1 MEDEVWRR
9 ASRTKWATQRGPFST
24 KTSMVKVQLSPA
36 ALILSHTWLSLTW
49 LKPDYLANGFP
60 FGSQSSMPTWSLYLI
75 LRVHRFHL
83 HNEASNLS
91 SCGSRQPPANTKRPR
106 ANICW
111 LWNGM
116 EKSLLSSLTVC
127 LKIQYSPKEHPC
139 LFLSY

>member
-1 MEDEVWRR
+1 MKFEGGR
-9 ASRTKWATQRGPFST
+9 AEIMGNTKGSILNQDKHGQGPTQSCSFDFKPYMTQSYVIKTRLFSQWLPFRVTIQHAHVES
-24 KTSMVKVQLSPA
+24 LSYTQ
-36 ALILSHTWLSLTW
+36 I
-49 LKPDYLANGFP
+49 
-60 FGSQSSMPTWSLYLI
+60 
-75 LRVHRFHL
+75 HRFHL